1 MTSLTPFSTFFHP
14 PSPVTEPI
22 SQFGL
27 GITDAVTEHNIYQKD
42 HHRDEPLNGR
52 RKTFREA
59 APSSAPTTSN
69 LSRSELN
76 TRLRHLIER
85 SIEVVALRGE

>member
-1 MTSLTPFSTFFHP
+1 MTSLTPFQTYFHLP
-14 PSPVTEPI
+14 FNSVTEPL

-27 GITDAVTEHNIYQKD
+27 GLTDAVSEQHAYQ
-42 HHRDEPLNGR
+42 REDEQMSGW
-52 RKTFREA
+52 RKTSPEA
-59 APSSAPTTSN
+59 TSSS

-85 SIEVVALRGE
+85 SIEVVALRG